1 MYIHIVVIIAPSGPP
16 VNITLVSVSIS
27 SINITWLPPHP
38 LDANG
43 IITGYRVLFTRIEIK
58 ETAEYIL
65 QPEETS
71 FFKSGLCNLINKT
84 Y

>member
-1 MYIHIVVIIAPSGPP
+1 MYIHVLVITAPSGPP

-27 SINITWLPPHP
+27 SINITWLPPDP

-58 ETAEYIL
+58 ETKEYIL
-65 QPEETS
+65 QQEETS
-71 FFKSGLCNLINKT
+71 LFKSGLYTFN
-84 Y
+84 